1 MKRLT
6 WILLATTIPTVVI
19 ATTAIT
25 TENANSNLA
34 AEQQATPTTTT
45 AISENANPA
54 QASTPA
60 TSVNAAG
67 LPLSGSDTTTISA
80 DPAAIIAPTPTA
92 STAAGQP
99 VSGSETT
106 AISADPA
113 ATTSVAAPEKAGPR
127 PGGPNKGMLPEE
139 FKVYYS
145 EKAGLSKTA
154 FKGGS
159 EKIIPTK
166 NDFTEVPGCYISCY
180 SKDAAKGIYNV
191 GDNTY
196 LIGQIRVSGH
206 YYGGNC
212 LPKGFESQ
220 DIRNAKEFKEMC
232 EKDFPDKC
240 EKESCTVGSN
250 SSAQWFN

>member
-19 ATTAIT
+19 ATTAAVT

-34 AEQQATPTTTT
+34 QEQAAQATT
-45 AISENANPA
+45 ATSENAKPSDA
-54 QASTPA
+54 TTPA

-80 DPAAIIAPTPTA
+80 DPAATVAPTPTV
-92 STAAGQP
+92 SNAAGQP

-113 ATTSVAAPEKAGPR
+113 ATTSVAAPEKVGPR

-145 EKAGLSKTA
+145 EKTGFSKTA
-154 FKGGS
+154 LKGS
-159 EKIIPTK
+159 TEKIIPTK

-180 SKDAAKGIYNV
+180 SKDKDKGVYHV

-212 LPKGFESQ
+212 LPKGFESK